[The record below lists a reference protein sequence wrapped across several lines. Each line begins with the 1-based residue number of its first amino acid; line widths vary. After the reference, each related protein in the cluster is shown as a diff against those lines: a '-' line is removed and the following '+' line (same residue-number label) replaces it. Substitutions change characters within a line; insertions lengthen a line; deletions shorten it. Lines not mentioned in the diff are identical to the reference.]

1 MDIPKVAI
9 SGLRGGGQSLRSALD
24 FRPINFQT
32 TAVSETTVFVTPK
45 EFQLIFVNFI
55 NIKQIF
61 AAIARISA
69 RCAVPRNVFIW
80 KSPVPRLE
88 VAASLS
94 KLKQCGIKQPIRSF
108 LKTSERL
115 NCVITEGVR
124 IEL

>member
-69 RCAVPRNVFIW
+69 RCAVQGTCLFGNHRFQDW
-80 KSPVPRLE
+80 KLPLLCQS
-88 VAASLS
+88 
-94 KLKQCGIKQPIRSF
+94 
-108 LKTSERL
+108 
-115 NCVITEGVR
+115 
-124 IEL
+124 